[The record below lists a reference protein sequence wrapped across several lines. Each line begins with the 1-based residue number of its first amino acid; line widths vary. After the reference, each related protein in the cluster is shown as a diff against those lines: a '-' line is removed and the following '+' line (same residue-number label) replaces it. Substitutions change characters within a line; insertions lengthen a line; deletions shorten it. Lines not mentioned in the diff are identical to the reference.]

1 MYRVLVDKELR
12 VHVDI
17 EDKLEEVEAMME
29 RSRSQGS
36 GSASVSASASGLGP
50 GLGLGLGPGG
60 GGGRRETIRGP
71 IDMPED
77 KDSGD
82 EHGPMG

>member
-1 MYRVLVDKELR
+1 VYRVLVDKELR

-36 GSASVSASASGLGP
+36 GSASGLGP

>member
-36 GSASVSASASGLGP
+36 GSASGLGP